1 MQQHK
6 IAVIGAGASGMA
18 AAIEAARSCSA
29 KKMPVQIVLY
39 ERMPKIGKKILATG
53 NGRCNLMNRFASPES
68 FNGDSDAIVPVF
80 DQYSVD
86 SDLHFFKSM
95 GLYTAEEEDGRLYP
109 MSFQATSVLD
119 ALRFEIERLQVEIRC
134 GAKITSIQRTPDGFL
149 LNETDR
155 ADAIIVAGGGKSAS
169 VQGSDGSCFS
179 LLSSLGIGITPLS
192 PALVGLVLQKKNKSL
207 KGIRAK
213 SEILLIENDTV
224 VASSQGELQY
234 TDYGIS
240 GIPAMEISREAARH
254 SVLHKKGRLLV
265 CVNSLPS
272 LSPEEITDYIER
284 RKQQNPALLCENL
297 LSGLMPK
304 RLGIAKL
311 HSAGI
316 KESDE
321 LRTLTKNQIAE
332 LTEILIS
339 ELFEVS
345 GTLGF
350 EQSQVTAGGA
360 ELRFFHPETLEAKQ
374 IPGLFACG
382 EALNIDG
389 GCGGYNLT
397 WAWSSGRCAGHHAAN
412 FIAEKSQC

>member
-18 AAIEAARSCSA
+18 AAIEAARFCLQKNVTA
-29 KKMPVQIVLY
+29 QIILY
-39 ERMPKIGKKILATG
+39 ERLPKIGKKILATG
-53 NGRCNLMNRFASPES
+53 NGRCNLLNRFASPDT
-68 FNGDSDAIVPVF
+68 FYGDCDAIAPVF
-80 DQYSVD
+80 AQYSVG
-86 SDLHFFKSM
+86 SNLEFFKSL

-119 ALRFEIERLQVEIRC
+119 ALRFELERLRIEIRC
-134 GAKITSIQRTPDGFL
+134 GIKITSIKKEPDGFL
-149 LNETDR
+149 LNDTEH
-155 ADAIIVAGGGKSAS
+155 ADAVIAAGGGKSAS
-169 VQGSDGSCFS
+169 VQGSDGSCFA

-207 KGIRAK
+207 KGIRAR

-254 SVLHKKGRLLV
+254 AVLHKKGRLLV

-284 RKQQNPALLCENL
+284 RRKQNPALLCENL

-311 HSAGI
+311 RSAGI
-316 KESDE
+316 KETDE
-321 LRTLTKNQIAE
+321 LRTLTNNQIAE
-332 LTEILIS
+332 LTEVLIS

-360 ELRFFHPETLEAKQ
+360 ELRFFCPETLEANR

-412 FIAEKSQC
+412 FIAEKTTC